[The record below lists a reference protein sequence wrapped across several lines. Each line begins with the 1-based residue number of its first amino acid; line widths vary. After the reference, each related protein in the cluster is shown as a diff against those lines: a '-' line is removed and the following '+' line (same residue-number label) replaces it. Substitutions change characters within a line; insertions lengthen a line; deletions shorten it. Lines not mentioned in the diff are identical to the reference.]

1 MNDQVTGSNGIP
13 DQARASIRSLS
24 ENLGR
29 LMLYLDRD
37 GLLREDLAGKVK
49 EDAEALHKLAAGG

>member
-29 LMLYLDRD
+29 LVLYLDRD
-37 GLLREDLAGKVK
+37 GLLSEDLAGKVK